1 MIQLL
6 ALPVDIYRFFLE
18 ELRSAFLGLEGLL
31 PSFVKNLVKIFVFE
45 QTLLNMHVG
54 LLNPLSVLLGLF
66 FGI

>member
-18 ELRSAFLGLEGLL
+18 EFRSAFLGLEGLL

>member
-6 ALPVDIYRFFLE
+6 ALRLNIDRFFLE

-31 PSFVKNLVKIFVFE
+31 PNFVKNFVKIFVFE
-45 QTLLNMHVG
+45 QTLFNMHVS